1 MKNLIE
7 IKNSIDDL
15 EAKQTQ
21 LKRICEMGAI
31 YEMITHTTIQGVKKI
46 ENKKVKWY
54 GGQYVSRYIQLEY
67 QREKIE
73 VTEKTIHQKLS
84 GIDARNVSQIHKG
97 TCILE
102 SQFIWAAKIKI
113 LQTGWLINNRN

>member
-46 ENKKVKWY
+46 ENKK
-54 GGQYVSRYIQLEY
+54 G
-67 QREKIE
+67 
-73 VTEKTIHQKLS
+73 
-84 GIDARNVSQIHKG
+84 
-97 TCILE
+97 
-102 SQFIWAAKIKI
+102 
-113 LQTGWLINNRN
+113 